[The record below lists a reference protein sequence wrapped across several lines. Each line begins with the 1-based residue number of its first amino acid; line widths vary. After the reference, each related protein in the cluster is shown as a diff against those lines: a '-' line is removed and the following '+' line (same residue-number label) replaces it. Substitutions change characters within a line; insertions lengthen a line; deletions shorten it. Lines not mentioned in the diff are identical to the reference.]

1 MSHEAIDFIFQNAP
15 EYAKA
20 KAERVYLEEFRK
32 TKKALLMKVAMGKY
46 EAVSAQEREAYA
58 HPEYQELLK
67 GLQAAIEIEEELKWK
82 LEAAR
87 LRVEVYRTEEA
98 SARMQ
103 MRAA

>member
-32 TKKALLMKVAMGKY
+32 TKKALLMKAALQKY

-67 GLQAAIEIEEELKWK
+67 GLQAAIEIEEELKWR